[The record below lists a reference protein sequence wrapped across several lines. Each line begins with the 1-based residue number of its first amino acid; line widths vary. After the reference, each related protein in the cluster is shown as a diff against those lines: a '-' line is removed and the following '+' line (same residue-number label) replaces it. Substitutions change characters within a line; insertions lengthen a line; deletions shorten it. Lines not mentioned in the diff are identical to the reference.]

1 MGLDECPDGGK
12 CHHQCGLK
20 CWRVQNC
27 GALSGVY
34 LNDEWPD
41 SVKEKHG
48 VRRVNPRHASPVKA
62 ISDALTR
69 VGVSKRKDQ
78 AEVIGESPTM
88 WSRYLNGHRSPQC
101 AKVAEWMRSARSEGY
116 ELRLQWDADGAR

>member
-1 MGLDECPDGGK
+1 MAQHRTCSDG
-12 CHHQCGLK
+12 Q
-20 CWRVQNC
+20 
-27 GALSGVY
+27 ALHRAVMT
-34 LNDEWPD
+34 PQ
-41 SVKEKHG
+41 
-48 VRRVNPRHASPVKA
+48 AA
-62 ISDALTR
+62 IAAALTR

-116 ELRLQWDADGAR
+116 DLRLEWDADGAR